1 MFSLNPLSYTAIS
14 SNQTLFPPLRN
25 VAASGLVSSVGVSVS
40 GYGWGNPSWGGGPW
54 GGNPAGDILAQTA
67 NGVLGII
74 VPGPSIALTG
84 VSAFGFTGTI
94 GEIGFSDV
102 VASGFLGNVSVG
114 QSITLLGVSA
124 FGFTGTIGEIG
135 FSDVVA
141 SGFLGNVSVG
151 QSITLLGVSANGN
164 VTSAISFGW
173 TTINDD
179 QSPNWTPITTV

>member
-124 FGFTGTIGEIG
+124 
-135 FSDVVA
+135 
-141 SGFLGNVSVG
+141 
-151 QSITLLGVSANGN
+151 NGN